1 MAWSAYIILGWQTH
15 GKVKAAPLNAIS
27 GAFGAA
33 FCFIIGAASG
43 GLEVYAWSS
52 TALYGFLYLTLCSG
66 LIAFMGWNWAVL
78 KVGASKAGAFVYIVP
93 LTGAVVGV
101 LFLGE
106 SLHLA
111 QVVGAALIMGG
122 VAVTVRSKVTLK
134 RSPSEEQDLLKKFP
148 ELKAEMQAHK
158 QDKA

>member
-93 LTGAVVGV
+93 LFGLAWLYTGRVRPA
-101 LFLGE
+101 LRL
-106 SLHLA
+106 SLPRQRLCRGTKARMRKGRIQKRHLRA
-111 QVVGAALIMGG
+111 KSNKA
-122 VAVTVRSKVTLK
+122 
-134 RSPSEEQDLLKKFP
+134 SPSYRAPASQKVKLFF
-148 ELKAEMQAHK
+148 
-158 QDKA
+158 